1 MHISDEALSNLNPN
15 IVKYPCKYLL
25 TGILPLPTGKTY
37 DYQHG
42 KSIVRTKMDLGLSI
56 PRKRARSTPA
66 EFSMTFRM
74 TGEQKEVFES
84 WVENELDGGLEWFYL
99 PFRTGDYDLQ
109 TLKCQFTE
117 IPGEDTKF
125 TLQRG
130 TRDFGSVWEMKAKVQ
145 AFKPRLE
152 RYAAR
157 VLSKD
162 SLAGIERASGLM
174 KCSIFGGED
183 A

>member
-1 MHISDEALSNLNPN
+1 MIDLSQLNPN
-15 IVKYPCKYLL
+15 IVKYPCQEFG
-25 TGILPLPTGKTY
+25 TGLLPLPLTDGY
-37 DYQHG
+37 QYQHG
-42 KSIVRTKMDLGLSI
+42 KTLVRTKTDLGLVSV
-56 PRKRARSTPA
+56 RRRARTTPA
-66 EFSMTFRM
+66 EFSARFRF

-84 WVENELDGGLEWFYL
+84 WVEYELDGGMEWFYL
-99 PFRTGDYDLQ
+99 PFRTGDYALQ
-109 TLKCQFTE
+109 YIKCQFTSK
-117 IPGEDTKF
+117 PGEDTPFVLRNLKE
-125 TLQRG
+125 G
-130 TRDFGSVWEMKAKVQ
+130 FGSVWDLDIAVQ
-145 AFKPRLE
+145 GFKPRLE